1 MKKMNRKLGII
12 PGVIVISLMVVSTV
26 LAAGYIGSVDGVWEF
41 VQDGADNSAYCD
53 GWATGNGNTPTAW
66 SATNPLPVQNNVI
79 GDENQVRYGDPAVY
93 SIDCPDNDNGDG
105 ETWQE
110 EFTNQSGFGFDGV
123 DTVGT
128 LAADTPFLLG
138 RATHY
143 NHSITLGTD
152 YPTWQFLEWVDID
165 VTLAGILCPG
175 NVAPSEGSTREYT
188 FRVSFDE
195 TPNTANPCKYP
206 LGPNQNG
213 CSDRIIVSTISSQT
227 SVITCTTEATPA
239 SERGIYTLQV
249 LGLMS
254 DTDQDGDCTDTA
266 FNGTAINTTYYTAED
281 TVNHACMFGIIT
293 DFEPTVVQIKSFTAT
308 PAADGVSLAWATIS
322 ESNTLGFNVYRAET
336 ATGEKVLVN
345 ATMIPSKVAP
355 GTIVGAA
362 YTYVDTSAAAGVSY
376 NYWLEE
382 VELDGS
388 ANLHGP
394 VAVVTE

>member
-26 LAAGYIGSVDGVWEF
+26 LAAGYIGSVDGVWEW
-41 VQDGADNSAYCD
+41 VEDGANEAALCD
-53 GWATGNGNTPTAW
+53 GWATGNLNAPTAY
-66 SATNPLPVQNNVI
+66 SATTPLTVQNNVI
-79 GDENQVRYGDPAVY
+79 GDENQVRYGEPVDY
-93 SIDCPDNDNGDG
+93 DCPGGTN
-105 ETWQE
+105 WVS
-110 EFTNQSGFGFDGV
+110 EFTHQSGFGFDGV

-143 NHSITLGTD
+143 NHPIYLGD
-152 YPTWQFLEWVDID
+152 AGDHLDFVDID

-175 NVAPSEGSTREYT
+175 NVAPAEGSTRAYT

-195 TPNTANPCKYP
+195 TPNDDNPCTYP

-227 SVITCTTEATPA
+227 SQITCTAAATPA

-266 FNGTAINTTYYTAED
+266 FNGAAINTTYYTAED

-293 DFEPTVVQIKSFTAT
+293 DFEPTAVQIKSFTAI

-322 ESNTLGFNVYRAET
+322 ESNTLGFNLYRAEK
-336 ATGEKVLVN
+336 ADDVKVLVN
-345 ATMIPSKVAP
+345 ASMIPSKVAP
-355 GTIVGAA
+355 GTIMGAV

-376 NYWLEE
+376 YYWLEE
-382 VELDGS
+382 VELDG
-388 ANLHGP
+388 ATNLHGP
-394 VAVVTE
+394 VVVVIE